1 MSGFWRVALAI
12 YAKDLRLEV
21 RTKETVGTVLVFSL
35 LVVFIFN
42 FALDPSPRIM
52 SLVGPGI
59 VWVAYTFA
67 GTLSLNRSLILEK
80 DQGTLD
86 GLRLAPVGRDAVYAG
101 KLLATFTVMLVIEA
115 LMVPVFLLF
124 YDFSLFSIWFGVI
137 AVLATLGFAAV
148 GTVFSAIAVHTPARE
163 VMLPLL
169 FLPVV
174 LPVIIGA
181 VATTGEVLEGGGWNE
196 IRRWVQLLLAFDVL
210 FLVVSS
216 LAFEYVL
223 EE

>member
-1 MSGFWRVALAI
+1 MRGFWRVALTI
-12 YAKDLRLEV
+12 YMKDLRLEV
-21 RTKETVGTVLVFSL
+21 RTKETISTVLVFSL

-42 FALDPSPRIM
+42 FAFDPSPRVV
-52 SLVGPGI
+52 SLVGPAI
-59 VWVAYTFA
+59 VWVAYAFA
-67 GTLSLNRSLILEK
+67 GTLSLSRSLIIEK
-80 DQGTLD
+80 DQETLD

-101 KLLATFTVMLVIEA
+101 KLLGAFTVMLVIEG
-115 LMVPVFLLF
+115 LMLPVFLLF
-124 YDFSLFSIWFGVI
+124 YDLSLFSLWFAVI
-137 AVLATLGFAAV
+137 VVLATLGFASV
-148 GTVFSAIAVHTPARE
+148 GTVFSAIAVHTRARE
-163 VMLPLL
+163 VLLPML

-181 VATTGEVLEGGGWNE
+181 VATTGEVLEGGGWSE
-196 IRRWVQLLLAFDVL
+196 ISRWVQLLVAFDLL

>member
-1 MSGFWRVALAI
+1 MTSFWQAALTI
-12 YAKDLRLEV
+12 YVKDLRLEM
-21 RTKETVGTVLVFSL
+21 RTKETVSTVLVFSL
-35 LVVFIFN
+35 LVAFIFN
-42 FALDPSPRIM
+42 FAFDPSPQVVG
-52 SLVGPGI
+52 LVGPAI
-59 VWVAYTFA
+59 VWVAYAFA

-80 DQGTLD
+80 DQETLD
-86 GLRLAPVGRDAVYAG
+86 GLRLAPAGRDAIYAG
-101 KLLATFTVMLVIEA
+101 KLLGTFTVMLLIEG

-124 YDFSLFSIWFGVI
+124 YDLSLLNLWFGVVVI
-137 AVLATLGFAAV
+137 LATLGFASV
-148 GTVFSAIAVHTPARE
+148 GTVFSAIAVHTRARE
-163 VMLPLL
+163 VLLPML

-181 VATTGEVLEGGGWNE
+181 VATTDEVLQGGGWRE
-196 IRRWVQLLLAFDVL
+196 ISRWVQLLAAFDLL